1 MHIQYLLAQA
11 LPALAG
17 SEKPLLNGTLG
28 GCHVVTVRDGD
39 VHGAAVGVCHR
50 AGPEGKRFHWVTV
63 AEAPTVFRLQLLV
76 AQTIVR
82 FMAFEL

>member
-1 MHIQYLLAQA
+1 MHVQYLLAEA
-11 LPALAG
+11 LAALAG

-50 AGPEGKRFHWVTV
+50 AGLEGKRVHWAMV
-63 AEAPTVFRLQLLV
+63 AEAPTVFKVQFRPL
-76 AQTIVR
+76 
-82 FMAFEL
+82 